1 MVCLF
6 IRFFSF
12 FSKFYCVFLHAILFL
27 LYGFIS
33 SFIFLINLNSVILKI
48 NFRLFCFLKFWELI
62 LLFGK
67 FLLFSMVDYFPVRL

>member
-27 LYGFIS
+27 LYGFIDMVEARRS
-33 SFIFLINLNSVILKI
+33 PLMFQEESV
-48 NFRLFCFLKFWELI
+48 
-62 LLFGK
+62 
-67 FLLFSMVDYFPVRL
+67 